1 MNLRQKVFGGF
12 FWVAVSSLSVRVLG
26 FASGAVLAQLLPPRD
41 FGLIQIALVFVSLST
56 ILAEF
61 GLGEALIQWVGDV
74 HKAAYTGFFLNTVL
88 SLAAALAL
96 FALAPTVARFY
107 QTAKLAWVIRGLAL
121 NTAISGLGVVPGSL
135 LERELA
141 FRRKTFAEVLPQVC
155 YALVAIGLA
164 LAAHGVWSLVAGL
177 IASTLLR
184 TALLWQCAGLR
195 PKLRFDRVVARRLV
209 SFGGYLV
216 FISLLLFAAT
226 KMDVAYLGRMTD
238 PTQVGF
244 YGLALSITA
253 LGVDLTT
260 SLFGRVTFPVFS
272 RLQEETRQVG
282 RAYLRAMSYSA
293 YAALPMIFGI
303 FAVAPW
309 AVIGIYGA
317 KWGPAVPL
325 TRILC
330 LFALFRTLARLV
342 GTVFTATGRPDVT
355 TKIIVV
361 RVSLFGL
368 LLLVLGSRWHARGV
382 AWAAGFSMAVSGV
395 WSIWLVNRHL
405 SIPHRRFVSAIALQM
420 GAAAVMCVGVT
431 LTGMAMET
439 SVVSLALLVALGVAL
454 YVGLLAA
461 FGGRPVRRDLDD
473 ILALLR
479 ERLPRTREVQ

>member
-1 MNLRQKVFGGF
+1 MNLRQKVVGGF
-12 FWVAVSSLSVRVLG
+12 FWVAVSSVSLRALG
-26 FASGAVLAQLLPPRD
+26 FASRAALARLLAPRD
-41 FGLIQIALVFVSLST
+41 FGLIEIALVFVSLST

-74 HKAAYTGFFLNTVL
+74 RKAAYTGFFLNTVL

-107 QTAKLAWVIRGLAL
+107 QTAEVTWVVRGLAL
-121 NTAISGLGVVPGSL
+121 NTAIFGLGVVPGSL

-141 FRRKTFAEVLPQVC
+141 FRRKTFAEVAPQVC

-164 LAAHGVWSLVAGL
+164 LAARGVWSLVAGL
-177 IASTLLR
+177 VASTLLR
-184 TALLWQCAGLR
+184 TALFWHCTGLR

-209 SFGGYLV
+209 SFGRYLV

-226 KMDVAYLGRMTD
+226 KMDIAYLGRVTD

-244 YGLALSITA
+244 YGLAITITS

-272 RLQEETRQVG
+272 RLQEDTRQVG
-282 RAYLRAMSYSA
+282 RVYLRAIHYSA

-309 AVIGIYGA
+309 AVICIYGA
-317 KWGPAVPL
+317 RWAPAVPL

-330 LFALFRTLARLV
+330 LFALFRTLARLA
-342 GTVFTATGRPDVT
+342 GSVFTATGRPDVT

-368 LLLVLGSRWHARGV
+368 LLLVLGSRWYASGV
-382 AWAAGFSMAVSGV
+382 AWAAGFSMAVSGA

-405 SIPHRRFVSAIALQM
+405 SIPHRRFMSAIALQM

-431 LTGMAMET
+431 LTGMALET
-439 SVVSLALLVALGVAL
+439 SVFSLALLVALGVAL
-454 YVGLLAA
+454 YAGLLAA

-479 ERLPRTREVQ
+479 ERLGSTKGAQ